1 VRDLP
6 RAGGSPHDLA
16 REALSKAPPAILM
29 FWVVKICAT
38 TVGETGGDAVSMS
51 LKLGYL
57 VATAIFLA
65 FFAVTMIWQVASKRY
80 HSLTYWLVVVATTT
94 VGTTTS
100 DFIDRTLHV
109 GYVALARLTKA
120 PRAALC
126 ANPIGDASRRLASGL
141 NTAHPGESR
150 DPDGMAQMRVL

>member
-1 VRDLP
+1 MRDLP

-80 HSLTYWLVVVATTT
+80 HSLTYWRSWPPPPSAPPPPTSSTGRSTWATSPWR
-94 VGTTTS
+94 G
-100 DFIDRTLHV
+100 
-109 GYVALARLTKA
+109 
-120 PRAALC
+120 
-126 ANPIGDASRRLASGL
+126 
-141 NTAHPGESR
+141 
-150 DPDGMAQMRVL
+150 